1 VFFARL
7 GQRIIHL
14 LETFTSAGNLY
25 EVDMRLRP
33 SGNAGMLVSSLEALT
48 DYQRSSAW
56 IWEHQALV
64 RARPV
69 AGDAA
74 LGKKF
79 NTLRATVL
87 SAQSRLE
94 NLREAVRD
102 MRERMRKELGS
113 GGGGGFHLKQGR
125 GGIVDIEFM
134 VQFLTLRWC
143 SEHPQLLRHTATI
156 HLLQALAKL
165 GVLKSAY
172 AQTLIEAY
180 RQYRALG
187 HRLTLA
193 EASTVVDEE
202 VLRGVRVKVADI
214 WARLMEA

>member
-1 VFFARL
+1 
-7 GQRIIHL
+7 
-14 LETFTSAGNLY
+14 
-25 EVDMRLRP
+25 MRLRP
-33 SGNAGMLVSSLEALT
+33 SGNAGMLVSSLEAFE
-48 DYQRSSAW
+48 DYQRNSAW

-74 LGKKF
+74 LGEKF
-79 NTLRATVL
+79 SAIRADVL
-87 SAQSRLE
+87 AAAGRLE
-94 NLREAVRD
+94 NLRGEVRD
-102 MRERMRKELGS
+102 MRERMRRELGT
-113 GGGGGFHLKQGR
+113 GAKPGFHLKHDP

-143 SEHPQLLRHTATI
+143 REHPQLLRHTATI
-156 HLLQALAKL
+156 HLLKALAKQGL
-165 GVLKSAY
+165 LKSAY

-193 EASTVVDEE
+193 EASTVIDEE
-202 VLRGVRVKVADI
+202 LLRGERRKVAEI
-214 WARLMEA
+214 WKQLVEL